1 MINNVSLTGYL
12 TKDIDLKYTNNG
24 TAVTNFTIAVQRTFT
39 NAQGERE
46 TDFIRCIA
54 WRSTAETMSKYLN
67 EGSRI
72 GVTGAIRTGRYDDKD
87 GKTVFTTDVEVDN
100 FVFLE
105 SKQESQERN
114 SGQGQQ
120 VKQQQSQQKPA
131 DDNPFAN
138 IKTDDNPF
146 QKQQAQVND
155 IKDDLPF

>member
-54 WRSTAETMSKYLN
+54 WRSTAETMSQFLN
-67 EGSRI
+67 KGSRI
-72 GVTGAIRTGRYDDKD
+72 GITGAIRTGSYEDKD

-138 IKTDDNPF
+138 ISANDNPF
-146 QKQQAQVND
+146 DQNNVND
-155 IKDDLPF
+155 IDDSSLPF

>member
-54 WRSTAETMSKYLN
+54 WRNTAETMSQHLN
-67 EGSRI
+67 KGSRI
-72 GVTGAIRTGRYDDKD
+72 GVTGAIRTGSYEDKD
-87 GKTVFTTDVEVDN
+87 GKRVYTTDIEVDN

-105 SKQESQERN
+105 SKQEQQTRN
-114 SGQGQQ
+114 TGGQNQDN
-120 VKQQQSQQKPA
+120 QQKRQQPA
-131 DDNPFAN
+131 DDNPFENFTA
-138 IKTDDNPF
+138 DDNPF
-146 QKQQAQVND
+146 DQNDVND
-155 IKDDLPF
+155 IKDDDLPF